1 MPRAASTSTEEKI
14 VKKAPRKRAAPKKTA
29 AEKKA
34 TPRKTTTRKTAT
46 NKATPRKTTTRKTV
60 AKKPEVD
67 DITQETELPEVVA
80 EKEMSSTRKAP
91 TKFAQ
96 EHATKKSKRNQYI
109 VIAFLIIIG
118 VGSSAA
124 VGLSD
129 SGAGQ
134 INVTQTIKERN
145 ERMANLVDVD
155 GPTVV
160 APTPSQQPDGGLI
173 GLRPADPEPA
183 PAPATTTATTTVATT
198 TATSTATST
207 DSSLTEDEIITAE
220 PPSEQSAT
228 DTATTT
234 VEAVDPEL

>member
-29 AEKKA
+29 AEK
-34 TPRKTTTRKTAT
+34 
-46 NKATPRKTTTRKTV
+46 KATPRKTTTRKTV

-173 GLRPADPEPA
+173 GLRPAAPAPA
-183 PAPATTTATTTVATT
+183 PAPATTTATSTATTT

-207 DSSLTEDEIITAE
+207 DSSQTEDEAVAAE
-220 PPSEQSAT
+220 PPLEQSAT

-234 VEAVDPEL
+234 VEAVDPEQ